1 MGSLTQG
8 STGQCSGAL
17 IGSGVSSAT
26 DYLNT
31 GWAPNLANGT
41 SWTIAF
47 WSSGIGGN
55 STLYYIFGDA
65 GSSSF
70 RCFTNGVAGANN
82 WMMRGGGLTDIPL
95 PGGAIST
102 PTLNAFVYDHTTNVV
117 KAYLNGVL
125 VSTVAQNTP
134 NIVGPGPFKVMGY
147 SSSYGAPSGGKLDE
161 FRVYSRALTEQELL
175 DLFNTNV
182 TGTDTRTEC
191 TSYTWIDGNTYTSS
205 NNSAT
210 YTIPAGGSNNCDSIV
225 TLNLTIVNPGTS
237 TDVQTAC
244 NSYTWIDGNTYTSSN
259 NSASYVYPGAAAN
272 GCDSIVNLDL
282 TITLPATGTSVQTAC
297 NSFTWID
304 GNTYTS
310 SNNSATYTYSGG
322 AANGCDS
329 IVTLDL
335 TINQPATGV
344 DIQSACNAYTWI
356 DGNTYTSSNNTATF
370 TLVGAAAN
378 GCDSIVTLDLTIN
391 QPATGVDVQSA
402 CNAYTWI
409 DGNTY
414 TSSNNTATYTLSGAS
429 VNGCDSIISLDLTI
443 NQPVTGTDVQSACNA
458 YTWINGNTYTSSNNT
473 AVYTLTGASTNGC
486 DSIVTLDLTINSV
499 DTSITLNNSTLTS
512 NQSGGLYQWVHCST
526 GITPISGANS
536 ASFTPT
542 ISGDYAVQVTV
553 NGCTDISA
561 CYTVVISRVEYT
573 DAASQLQVY
582 PNPTSDNLNI
592 VIDQQ
597 HQNATI
603 QLFSVNGSLIT
614 EKRNPTG
621 NVIELSLQELP
632 AAMYFLKV
640 ITNNATYE
648 MKVSKL

>member
-26 DYLNT
+26 DYINT

-82 WMMRGGGLTDIPL
+82 LMMRGGGLTDIPL

-147 SSSYGAPSGGKLDE
+147 SSNYGAPSGGKLDE

-175 DLFNTNV
+175 GLFNINV

-244 NSYTWIDGNTYTSSN
+244 NSYTWIDGNIYTTSN

-272 GCDSIVNLDL
+272 GCDSNVNLDL

-310 SNNSATYTYSGG
+310 SNNSRY
-322 AANGCDS
+322 
-329 IVTLDL
+329 IHLL
-335 TINQPATGV
+335 R
-344 DIQSACNAYTWI
+344 W
-356 DGNTYTSSNNTATF
+356 
-370 TLVGAAAN
+370 
-378 GCDSIVTLDLTIN
+378 
-391 QPATGVDVQSA
+391 
-402 CNAYTWI
+402 
-409 DGNTY
+409 
-414 TSSNNTATYTLSGAS
+414 
-429 VNGCDSIISLDLTI
+429 
-443 NQPVTGTDVQSACNA
+443 
-458 YTWINGNTYTSSNNT
+458 
-473 AVYTLTGASTNGC
+473 
-486 DSIVTLDLTINSV
+486 
-499 DTSITLNNSTLTS
+499 
-512 NQSGGLYQWVHCST
+512 
-526 GITPISGANS
+526 
-536 ASFTPT
+536 
-542 ISGDYAVQVTV
+542 
-553 NGCTDISA
+553 
-561 CYTVVISRVEYT
+561 SR
-573 DAASQLQVY
+573 
-582 PNPTSDNLNI
+582 
-592 VIDQQ
+592 
-597 HQNATI
+597 
-603 QLFSVNGSLIT
+603 
-614 EKRNPTG
+614 
-621 NVIELSLQELP
+621 
-632 AAMYFLKV
+632 
-640 ITNNATYE
+640 
-648 MKVSKL
+648 